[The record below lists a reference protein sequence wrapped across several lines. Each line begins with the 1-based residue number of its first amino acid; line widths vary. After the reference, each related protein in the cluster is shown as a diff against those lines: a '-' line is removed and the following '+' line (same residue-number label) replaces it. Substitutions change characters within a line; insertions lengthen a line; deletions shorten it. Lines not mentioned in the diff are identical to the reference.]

1 MVTPAGEADTPLA
14 IVDIDGVLA
23 DVRHRVHYVAQRPKD
38 WTRFF
43 AAATHDEAHPEG
55 LAVVAKLAD
64 DHEVVLLTGRPEH
77 LRTDTVEWLRRHGL
91 HELRLHMRP
100 GGNRG
105 PSARFKVQELRRIAG
120 RRRVAIVIDDDALVI
135 AAMRAAGYPTMLAD
149 WETRDAAEQAAL
161 VEAQDVE
168 GRT

>member
-1 MVTPAGEADTPLA
+1 MVEDADKPLA

-23 DVRHRVHYVAQRPKD
+23 DVRHRVHFVEQRPKD
-38 WTRFF
+38 WRRFF
-43 AAATHDEAHPEG
+43 AAAVHDDPHPEG
-55 LAVVAKLAD
+55 LAVVAKLAE

-77 LRTDTVEWLRRHGL
+77 LRADTLAWLEQHGL
-91 HELRLHMRP
+91 QAHRLFMRP
-100 GGNRG
+100 EGNRG

-120 RRRVAIVIDDDALVI
+120 RRRVAIVVDDDALVI
-135 AAMRAAGYPTMLAD
+135 EAMRAAGYTTLHAD

-161 VEAQDVE
+161 IEAQDVE